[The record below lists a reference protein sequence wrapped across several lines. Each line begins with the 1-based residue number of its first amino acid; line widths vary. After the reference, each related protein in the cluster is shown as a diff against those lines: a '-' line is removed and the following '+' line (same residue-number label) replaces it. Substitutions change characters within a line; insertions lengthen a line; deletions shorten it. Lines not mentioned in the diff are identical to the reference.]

1 MPARDDM
8 SSLLRVQWPAEEL
21 RRAGADVVI
30 TTDPWMIQEDT
41 NRVVVDVRP
50 PDCDVIVL
58 CRPKHRYIAES
69 IPLFQAAGIAVVV
82 DYDDDLTAVHGRNV
96 AAPAFDP
103 DHNAESNW
111 RWALECCRAADMVTV
126 STPALLD
133 VYAPHGRGVVLPNRL
148 PSWRIPERP
157 HHDAPPRLGWAG
169 FIGTHPTDL
178 LVMDGAVARVLGRIT
193 PFHVVGPT
201 APIIV
206 GQLGGVRVRATG
218 RVDADNWL
226 PTVAATLDVGI
237 APAERSAF
245 NLGKSCLKSIEGA
258 ACGVAMIA
266 SPTPDNRRA
275 AADGLCV
282 LADGRREWERWMR
295 RLIGDDDARAEQ
307 VECATAG
314 LAAHTLE
321 PAIDDWWTAWTV
333 ARANHGRTH
342 RPTAYSS
349 SMADTQKAGV

>member
-21 RRAGADVVI
+21 QRQGADVEI
-30 TTDPWMIQEDT
+30 TTEPWLIQERERAVT
-41 NRVVVDVRP
+41 DVQA

-58 CRPKHRYIAES
+58 CRPKHRTIAES

-82 DYDDDLTAVHGRNV
+82 DYDDDLTAVHRGNV

-103 DHNAESNW
+103 AHNEESNW
-111 RWALECCRAADMVTV
+111 RWALECCRQADLVTV

-133 VYAPHGRGVVLPNRL
+133 VYAPHGRGVVIPNRL
-148 PSWRIPERP
+148 PSWRIPDRP
-157 HHDAPPRLGWAG
+157 APHDGPPQLGWAG

-178 LVMDGAVARVLGRIT
+178 CVMDGAPSKVLRGRMRW
-193 PFHVVGPT
+193 FQVVGPGER
-201 APIIV
+201 AIQAQI
-206 GQLGGVRVRATG
+206 GGCAVRATG
-218 RVDADNWL
+218 RISADAWL
-226 PTVAATLDVGI
+226 PTVAELLDVGV

-282 LADGRREWERWMR
+282 LAEGRRDWERWMR
-295 RLIGDDDARAEQ
+295 LFLDHDDARRDQ
-307 VECATAG
+307 VERATAG
-314 LAAHTLE
+314 LAAHLLE
-321 PAIDDWWTAWTV
+321 PAAGEWWSAWQTAASHRSAPMA
-333 ARANHGRTH
+333 AR
-342 RPTAYSS
+342 
-349 SMADTQKAGV
+349 